1 MRKTHVLL
9 LALLIVAAS
18 CSGEP
23 ARKILG
29 TWKEMTGNEQLS
41 FYPDGNVVLTNRAAS
56 IAGTYQVTR
65 EGSLKLNLQFLQF
78 FRVSETR
85 RVKFKG
91 DTMILIDE
99 KGKAEEYRRSRAS
112 DR

>member
-9 LALLIVAAS
+9 LALLVVAAS

-29 TWKEMTGNEQLS
+29 SWKEITGEEQLS

-56 IAGTYQVTR
+56 IACTYQVTR
-65 EGSLKLNLQFLQF
+65 EGSLKLA
-78 FRVSETR
+78 TDGTPR
-85 RVKFKG
+85 RKRG
-91 DTMILIDE
+91 DRDESNHAAAAGTPYLIVWC
-99 KGKAEEYRRSRAS
+99 GSF
-112 DR
+112 